1 MSRVTLVAVSLA
13 LGRTQ
18 DVTDALARAARA
30 RDGGADLVEWRLD
43 AIADEPGGTEAALRL
58 CRESPLPCIVTVRS
72 HDEGGLYEGDEAQRL
87 ALLDAVG
94 RGDHPPAYIDFE
106 FASMRVSANR
116 RLKLMLAVDHPG
128 PIRTGEPR
136 LILSSHDF
144 ATRPP
149 NLLQTIVAMW
159 ADEACTVAKIA
170 WRGRSLR
177 DNLEVFDILAD
188 RLKPTIALC
197 MGEFGLPS
205 RVLAGKFGGFLTFAR
220 GDDEPGTAPG
230 QPGLAELLQHYR
242 FRSITECTSVYG
254 VVGWPLGHSHSP
266 RLHNA
271 AFESSGHDGVYLPL
285 PIPPEW
291 EHFKATV
298 GSFIA
303 QRRLNFRGAS
313 VTAPHKEHLARFVS
327 EHGGTLDEMTTIC
340 GAANTLVVE
349 ESGALRA
356 HNTDAPAVLDCLAP
370 MLGRTSD
377 DLRGVRA
384 LVLGAGGAGRSAAA
398 ALAQA
403 GAVVCM
409 ANRTRSRAE
418 AVAAALDGRPGTHG
432 EMRVS
437 AVEWTNA
444 ANCACFQCIVNC
456 TVLGMAGG
464 PAPDESPL
472 EDDAPLDGV
481 VVFDSVYAPRLTPL
495 VRQAQL
501 RGAKVVEGLAMFAAQ
516 AERQFALWTG
526 QAPPRG
532 QFAEQLARLCR

>member
-13 LGRTQ
+13 LGRTE

-30 RDGGADLVEWRLD
+30 RESGADLVEWRLD
-43 AIADEPGGTEAALRL
+43 AIADEPGATAAAQRL

-87 ALLDAVG
+87 ALLEAVG
-94 RGDHPPAYIDFE
+94 RSDHPPAYIDFE
-106 FASMRVSANR
+106 LAAMRLSASR

-128 PIRTGEPR
+128 PIRRGEPR

-144 ATRPP
+144 ATRPA

-159 ADEACTVAKIA
+159 ADEACAVGKIA
-170 WRGRSLR
+170 WRARSLR
-177 DNLEVFDILAD
+177 DNLEAFDILAD

-197 MGEFGLPS
+197 MGDFGLPS

-230 QPGLAELLQHYR
+230 QPSLSELLQLYR
-242 FRSITECTSVYG
+242 LRSITERTSVFG
-254 VVGWPLGHSHSP
+254 VIGWPLGHSLSP

-271 AFESSGHDGVYLPL
+271 AFAASGHDGVYLPL

-303 QRRLNFRGAS
+303 HRRLSFRGAS
-313 VTAPHKEHLARFVS
+313 VTLPHKEHLARFVT
-327 EHGGTLDEMTTIC
+327 ELGGTLDEMTTLC

-349 ESGALRA
+349 ESGAIRA

-370 MLGRTSD
+370 ALGRAGD

-384 LVLGAGGAGRSAAA
+384 LILGAGGAGRAAAA
-398 ALAQA
+398 ALAHA
-403 GAVVCM
+403 GASVHV
-409 ANRTRSRAE
+409 ANRNRAR
-418 AVAAALDGRPGTHG
+418 ADALVAALDGRPGRHG
-432 EMRVS
+432 PMRVTAADWA
-437 AVEWTNA
+437 AVGE
-444 ANCACFQCIVNC
+444 CACFQCIVNC
-456 TVLGMAGG
+456 TTLGMRGG

-472 EDDAPLDGV
+472 EDDAPLEGV
-481 VVFDSVYAPRLTPL
+481 VVLDAVYSPRMTPL
-495 VRQAQL
+495 LKQAQS
-501 RGAKVVEGLAMFAAQ
+501 RGAKVVDGLGMFAAQ

-526 QAPPRG
+526 RAPQAG
-532 QFAEQLARLCR
+532 QFADLLAGLCP